1 MQPVTVELE
10 SLGASARVIIH
21 GDDASLA
28 RRSAMTGEWNTV
40 WRGTVRDMH
49 LISMAIDAATSI
61 VAERGDTLETP
72 QRLAITVQAPAV
84 VA

>member
-1 MQPVTVELE
+1 
-10 SLGASARVIIH
+10 
-21 GDDASLA
+21 
-28 RRSAMTGEWNTV
+28 
-40 WRGTVRDMH
+40 
-49 LISMAIDAATSI
+49 MAIDAATSI